1 MDYPINQTARLDERE
16 LARNQERCHAMRAR
30 PDSLR
35 DLLNILAIKLSSFN
49 TTPDSTPEI
58 LETLLS
64 GLRLMLRNLLCLHER
79 HDIVI
84 RIVNAKLD
92 ICSEPSPQTV

>member
-1 MDYPINQTARLDERE
+1 MG
-16 LARNQERCHAMRAR
+16 AR
-30 PDSLR
+30 PECLR
-35 DLLNILAIKLSSFN
+35 NLLNILAIKLSSFN
-49 TTPDSTPEI
+49 TTPDSAPEI

-84 RIVNAKLD
+84 RIVNAELD
-92 ICSEPSPQTV
+92 IGPEPSPQTV